1 MAGAGV
7 VAASEIKQ
15 DGAAASEGGIGGNAG
30 VFVAAG
36 AAEIMHK
43 EAGWGVAGQVVIGE
57 VAAGLSFS
65 LLDSASFQPAQYRI
79 HLTTQYLSHRLLS

>member
-1 MAGAGV
+1 MGRGCVGKVARAFAV
-7 VAASEIKQ
+7 AAASEIKQ

-36 AAEIMHK
+36 AAETMHK

-57 VAAGLSFS
+57 VAAGTWGGEGLHGYS
-65 LLDSASFQPAQYRI
+65 PVRG
-79 HLTTQYLSHRLLS
+79 RR